1 MHVGR
6 EWQGGGP
13 LVPVQVVCWPWQ
25 WTFVGQTVSVSITV
39 EVMVVKSDGLV
50 VGEVVVEL
58 EVEDEEVVQFAVEVK
73 YAVLQPL
80 SHCFMHSYLV

>member
-6 EWQGGGP
+6 EWQGVGP

-25 WTFVGQTVSVSITV
+25 WALVGQMVRVSITV
-39 EVMVVKSDGLV
+39 EVMVVKSVGLV

-58 EVEDEEVVQFAVEVK
+58 DVVEDEEVVQLAVEVK
-73 YAVLQPL
+73 
-80 SHCFMHSYLV
+80 